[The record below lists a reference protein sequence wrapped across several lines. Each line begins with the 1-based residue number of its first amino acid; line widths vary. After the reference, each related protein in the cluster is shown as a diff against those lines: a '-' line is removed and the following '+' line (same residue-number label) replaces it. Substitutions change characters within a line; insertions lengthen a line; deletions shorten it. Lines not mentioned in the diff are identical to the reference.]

1 MSPGGECGWQP
12 PTDLQGWGR
21 AGAIIPGSH
30 GTPQVLHA
38 ARVHIESEFDTI
50 CEETLL
56 TDKLHQLEEMC
67 ETQGISDGACD
78 TK

>member
-1 MSPGGECGWQP
+1 M
-12 PTDLQGWGR
+12 
-21 AGAIIPGSH
+21 
-30 GTPQVLHA
+30 HA

-67 ETQGISDGACD
+67 EAQGIPDGAAD
-78 TK
+78 AK